1 MHGRLQYR
9 PAHLRAPGVPLPHQ
23 PRSSPPVRFLVRS
36 RHSARSRGSLRT
48 RKTSR
53 GAPPMYGSRSRA
65 TTAPAALPAAP
76 SRRDL
81 ARRLANVHVP
91 VARHVYPV
99 RSSQPDG
106 LRLETRLARRPCL
119 SEHSRSQ
126 DLSVRH
132 GARSQLAPRSR
143 ATNGF
148 SQPCLLRHHHHA
160 SRGAPQAC
168 TVRSRNLSIRHGA
181 RSRSPFRIET
191 RPREAPRHTE
201 CSDCEICL
209 PALSSATVG
218 ASPPRHELR
227 EATTRC
233 RCHTRTRI
241 MNAHASPS
249 ARSRA
254 PRMAL

>member
-9 PAHLRAPGVPLPHQ
+9 PAHLRAPGAPLPHQ
-23 PRSSPPVRFLVRS
+23 PRSSPPVRFLARS

-48 RKTSR
+48 RKTLR

-148 SQPCLLRHHHHA
+148 SQPCLMRHHDEA

-168 TVRSRNLSIRHGA
+168 TVRSRDLSIRHGA
-181 RSRSPFRIET
+181 RSRLPFRIDQGHAR
-191 RPREAPRHTE
+191 RPTIQNVPTAEAAYPRSAQPRWAFRLRDTS
-201 CSDCEICL
+201 SDKRRRV
-209 PALSSATVG
+209 VG
-218 ASPPRHELR
+218 ATLEHGS
-227 EATTRC
+227 
-233 RCHTRTRI
+233 
-241 MNAHASPS
+241 
-249 ARSRA
+249 
-254 PRMAL
+254 